1 MCLLGIYL
9 INIWSSFGH
18 NSFKKAYST
27 DLFSTKDAYIVI
39 LYTQKKSELK
49 YLYFSQK
56 IVENPK
62 KKNSKKLET
71 CLNFKYRT
79 IITCFRE
86 EPAGHKH
93 VRRVNERLW
102 SEIKIFVFFLLSLSL
117 FFLLLFSYSHSFL
130 FFNVCL
136 YVGRVREG
144 KGTGIRVFCTSKK
157 RID

>member
-62 KKNSKKLET
+62 KKKFKKIR
-71 CLNFKYRT
+71 NMFM
-79 IITCFRE
+79 
-86 EPAGHKH
+86 
-93 VRRVNERLW
+93 
-102 SEIKIFVFFLLSLSL
+102 IKF
-117 FFLLLFSYSHSFL
+117 
-130 FFNVCL
+130 
-136 YVGRVREG
+136 
-144 KGTGIRVFCTSKK
+144 
-157 RID
+157 